1 VASSEHLSAFR
12 RLELLAELP
21 RHSKRTMWI
30 MALGA
35 SLTGVF
41 FVLPAG
47 ETLKACYLPPEHRH
61 VLNE

>member
-1 VASSEHLSAFR
+1 MGNNERLSAFR

-21 RHSKRTMWI
+21 KRSKRTMWI

-35 SLTGVF
+35 GLAGGI
-41 FVLPAG
+41 FVMPAG
-47 ETLKACYLPPEHRH
+47 ESLKACYLPPERMN